1 MLLKASVLDLS
12 HHTGQRA
19 EILAGEVWVS
29 PLVELRNCEKV
40 NQLWQGDWSS
50 SPLGPL
56 GYRC

>member
-29 PLVELRNCEKV
+29 PLVELPNCERV
-40 NQLWQGDWSS
+40 NQLWQGDSS
-50 SPLGPL
+50 SCPLGPL
-56 GYRC
+56 G

>member
-29 PLVELRNCEKV
+29 PLVELPNCERV

-50 SPLGPL
+50 CPLGPL
-56 GYRC
+56 G